1 MTHKHLD
8 PVEPEDVE
16 IDVPDSAS
24 EEDIEKAVR
33 DFVMDYFEYG
43 YDYSSIDMRPLT
55 RGNLTFKWNND
66 CVELYIANK
75 AKISDCLSEDGTLEF
90 YVYKST
96 MNNYINHISTMFKDF
111 DPDDNPDY
119 LSEYIRYFFNGAA
132 YNELNIEYHKVP
144 GSFKITIDF
153 PDSFSV
159 EKDKPV
165 FILGKA
171 SAKLLASKAYALMQ
185 EGRD

>member
-33 DFVMDYFEYG
+33 EYVMDYFEYG
-43 YDYSSIDMRPLT
+43 YDYSSISMKPLT
-55 RGNLTFKWNND
+55 RGDLTFKWAKD
-66 CVELYIANK
+66 HIELYIADK
-75 AKISDCLSEDGTLEF
+75 ADISDCLSRNNTLTF

-96 MNNYINHISTMFKDF
+96 MNNYINHISTIFKDF
-111 DPDDNPDY
+111 EPNDNSDY
-119 LSEYIRYFFNGAA
+119 LSEYIRSFFDNYA
-132 YNELNIEYHKVP
+132 YNELSIEYHKVP
-144 GSFKITIDF
+144 GSFKITIDC
-153 PDSFSV
+153 PDSFTV
-159 EKDKPV
+159 KKDKPIFV
-165 FILGKA
+165 LGES

-185 EGRD
+185 ENKD